1 MARILLALLAAA
13 LALPAAA
20 GARVERVGVAVN
32 GQLEGY
38 FDHSRL
44 DDACG
49 EGLLA
54 YRGRLDQVVRFAAP
68 RFVTMRVTIDG
79 GRATGS
85 ARVPVDLRIERDGR
99 ATRWTCG
106 EPERVALPSCAGRRT
121 AKATLEVTLADGRI
135 SARPVG
141 APSGDEADGFGCPW
155 PYDPLLGSSA
165 RWSAYA
171 GSFAL
176 SAGQVRRIAAVPP
189 GRIYP
194 LAGAKTEG
202 PCGWEDVPGR
212 FCTPG
217 VFTLQAQFTRRAR
230 APRG

>member
-1 MARILLALLAAA
+1 MARIVIFLLAAA

-20 GARVERVGVAVN
+20 HARTERVGIAVS

-54 YRGRLDQVVRFAAP
+54 YRGRLDQVIRFAAP
-68 RFVTMRVTIDG
+68 RFVTMRVEISG
-79 GRATGS
+79 GRAIGTV
-85 ARVPVDLRIERDGR
+85 RVPVDLRIERDGR

-106 EPERVALPSCAGRRT
+106 EPERVALPSCAGRQK
-121 AKATLEVTLADGRI
+121 AKATLEVGLAGGRL

-141 APSGDEADGFGCPW
+141 APAGDEADGFGCPW

-171 GSFAL
+171 GSLAV
-176 SAGQVRRIAAVPP
+176 SPGQVRRIAAVPP
-189 GRIYP
+189 GRIAMLP
-194 LAGAKTEG
+194 GAETEG
-202 PCGWEDVPGR
+202 PCGWDVAGR
-212 FCTPG
+212 SCTPG
-217 VFTLQAQFTRRAR
+217 VYQLSAQFTRRT
-230 APRG
+230 RGSRG